1 MIINCFHVFI
11 FNLFLIEENKRQQE
25 LLFELG
31 AATKPFVKYSNVKKL
46 ENDGKKSNE
55 LQLFSFRSIATATN
69 DFSVENKLGQGGFGP
84 VYKVS

>member
-1 MIINCFHVFI
+1 MIINCFHV
-11 FNLFLIEENKRQQE
+11 LIEEKKRQQE

-31 AATKPFVKYSNVKKL
+31 AATKPFVKYSNVKL